1 MDAVCT
7 QWTSWHQI
15 TKDEQTYILCKLY
28 QIMSPLVVK
37 FLKAFVLEL
46 KLTKAKSSLELIGYI
61 AWANLFTLEEL
72 GVLLVH
78 GRSPPSILSH
88 SLTEANTLL

>member
-7 QWTSWHQI
+7 QWTSWHQF

-28 QIMSPLVVK
+28 QMMSPLVVK
-37 FLKAFVLEL
+37 FLKPFVLEL
-46 KLTKAKSSLELIGYI
+46 KLTKAKSSLEPIGYT

-78 GRSPPSILSH
+78 GRFPPIILSH